1 MTRSTHHDDY
11 QRLLDLLRGVRREL
25 GVTQIDLGQRLDNTQ
40 AFVSK
45 FERGER
51 RLDVVEFVEVCEALG
66 VPPLEMFARYLERR
80 QGDTPLGRKT
90 SVRRTR

>member
-1 MTRSTHHDDY
+1 MTRSTHHDHY
-11 QRLLDLLRGVRREL
+11 RRLLDLLRDVRREL

-66 VPPLEMFARYLERR
+66 VPPLDVFARYLAQR
-80 QGDTPLGRKT
+80 QGDTPSDRKT
-90 SVRRTR
+90 SARRGR